1 MPNMIKCAVQ
11 FDKMIKNRWNLQAV
25 KIENK

>member
-1 MPNMIKCAVQ
+1 MPKMIKYALQ
-11 FDKMIKNRWNLQAV
+11 FDKMIKNNWNLQAV